1 MRNETMPAKH
11 PTEQAE
17 APPGTVAKLHERGDS
32 ERKPSSYHEW
42 LKVPP
47 ISGFELVYVLQ
58 HIGFVPRPGS
68 GGVATMQRAG
78 DVIEVPLSDQLD
90 TEVLIEI
97 LRRARLAPN
106 ALLALLDP

>member
-1 MRNETMPAKH
+1 MAAKH
-11 PTEQAE
+11 PTELAE
-17 APPGTVAKLHERGDS
+17 ATPGTVTKLHERGGS

-47 ISGFELVYVLQ
+47 VSGFELVYVLQ
-58 HIGFVPRPGS
+58 RIGFVPRPGL
-68 GGVATMQRAG
+68 GGVATMQG
-78 DVIEVPLSDQLD
+78 GDDVIEVPLSDQLD

-106 ALLALLDP
+106 ALLALLDPPAT